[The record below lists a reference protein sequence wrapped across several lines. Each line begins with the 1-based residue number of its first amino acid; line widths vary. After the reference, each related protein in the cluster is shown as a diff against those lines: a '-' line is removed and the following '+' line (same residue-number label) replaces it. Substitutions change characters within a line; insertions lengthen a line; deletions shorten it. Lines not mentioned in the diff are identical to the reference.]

1 MTPDGGGGGCLSEL
15 DLLVFM
21 DGERSA
27 EESRAARAHLGRC
40 FECNRAYE
48 ALRRESEVIRAGV
61 ALVPA
66 ASTAA
71 GRPPQRELGWVVAAG
86 FALSL
91 GLVVFR
97 RLYAAVSDAS
107 AGTPL
112 PDALP
117 FLSNLGYTLLSLLDL
132 RQVGT
137 QLAIGG
143 TLIMALIAIAA
154 ASAAFRRSRS
164 GAAPALLLAA
174 LLPGLSFLAAPAEAV
189 EVLRGESCEVAADR
203 VIRDDVFVMCERDA
217 TIAGTI
223 EGDLYFLSQSLTITG
238 RVDGDV
244 IGASERLEIP
254 GRVDL
259 SVRALVQTLEVG
271 GSVGRGLASAGQR
284 ITVLEGGSVGGS
296 LFAAAER
303 LTVSGAVGRDLRAAA
318 VNTALNA
325 PVGGQVRV
333 RGAEFTAGPE
343 ARITGSA
350 RFTGP
355 NAPDRHARASQVDWN
370 RPAEEGPDP
379 WGTAGRVAARWAM
392 GFVFGLALVLLM
404 PGALGGITAVGGRPL
419 VPVLFG
425 MLLFVGLPFTAV
437 LLFVTIVGLPLA
449 GLTLALWLFL
459 LYAAR
464 VAAAMVVGQAI
475 LGLGASTG
483 ERVLR
488 LALGMLVLA
497 VVFELPVAGGIAALL
512 TMFFGLGSFGVW
524 VWRNRRGAGTPTVSG
539 KAPPAPAPPAPPT
552 PPAPPAVAGP
562 AGPA

>member
-1 MTPDGGGGGCLSEL
+1 MSPEETGGAHLSEL

-21 DGERSA
+21 DGERGA

-48 ALRRESEVIRAGV
+48 ALRLESEVIRSGV

-66 ASTAA
+66 DSTAA
-71 GRPPQRELGWVVAAG
+71 GRPPPRELGWVVAAG
-86 FALSL
+86 VALSL

-132 RQVGT
+132 RQIGT
-137 QLAIGG
+137 QLALGG
-143 TLIMALIAIAA
+143 TLVMVLIALAA

-164 GAAPALLLAA
+164 GAAPVLLLAA
-174 LLPGLSFLAAPAEAV
+174 LLPGLSWFAAPAEAI

-203 VIRDDVFVMCERDA
+203 VIRDDVVLMCERNA

-223 EGDLYFLSQSLTITG
+223 EGDLYYLTQSLTITG

-244 IGASERLEIP
+244 MGVSERLEVR
-254 GRVDL
+254 GLVDL
-259 SVRALVQTLEVG
+259 SVRALAQTVEIG
-271 GSVGRGLASAGQR
+271 GAVGRGLAAAGQR
-284 ITVLEGGSVGGS
+284 ITVAEGGSVGGS

-303 LTVSGAVGRDLRAAA
+303 LTVSGQVGRDLRAAA
-318 VNTALNA
+318 ARTALNA
-325 PVGGQVRV
+325 PVGGRVRV
-333 RGAEFTAGPE
+333 LGEEFTAGPE
-343 ARITGSA
+343 ARVAGSA
-350 RFTGP
+350 RFSGP

-379 WGTAGRVAARWAM
+379 WGTAGSVASRWAM
-392 GFVFGLALVLLM
+392 GFLLGLALALLM

-425 MLLFVGLPFTAV
+425 ALLFVGMPFIA
-437 LLFVTIVGLPLA
+437 LLLVVTFVGLPLGA
-449 GLTLALWLFL
+449 FTAALWLFL

-464 VAAAMVVGQAI
+464 VAAAMVIGQAI

-483 ERVLR
+483 ERLLR

-497 VVFELPVAGGIAALL
+497 VVFELPVIGFIAGLL
-512 TMFFGLGSFGVW
+512 TMFLGLGSFAVW
-524 VWRNRRGAGTPTVSG
+524 VWRTRRGVGTPTVSG
-539 KAPPAPAPPAPPT
+539 SAPPAPAPPAPP
-552 PPAPPAVAGP
+552 AVAGP
-562 AGPA
+562 A

>member
-1 MTPDGGGGGCLSEL
+1 MSPESGGAHLSEL

-48 ALRRESEVIRAGV
+48 ALRRESEVLRAGV

-66 ASTAA
+66 VSTAA
-71 GRPPQRELGWVVAAG
+71 ARPPQREFGWVVAAG

-97 RLYAAVSDAS
+97 RLYSALGDAS
-107 AGTPL
+107 AGAPL

-132 RQVGT
+132 RQIGT
-137 QLAIGG
+137 QFAIGG
-143 TLIMALIAIAA
+143 ILIMALIAITA

-164 GAAPALLLAA
+164 GAAPAVLLAA
-174 LLPGLSFLAAPAEAV
+174 LLPALASFAAPAEAI
-189 EVLRGESCEVAADR
+189 EVVRGESCEVAADR
-203 VIRDDVFVMCERDA
+203 VIRDDVVLMCERDA

-223 EGDLYFLSQSLTITG
+223 EGDLYFLAQSLTITG

-244 IGASERLEIP
+244 MGLGERLEVP
-254 GRVDL
+254 GQVDL
-259 SVRALVQTLEVG
+259 SVRALAQTLEIG
-271 GSVGRGLASAGQR
+271 GAVGRGLTAAAQR
-284 ITVLEGGSVGGS
+284 ITVMEGASVGGS

-303 LTVSGAVGRDLRAAA
+303 LTVSGQVGRDLRAAA
-318 VNTALNA
+318 ANTALNA
-325 PVGGQVRV
+325 PVGGRVRV
-333 RGAEFTAGPE
+333 RGEEFTAGPE
-343 ARITGSA
+343 ARVTGSV

-370 RPAEEGPDP
+370 RPAEEEPDP
-379 WGTAGRVAARWAM
+379 WGTAGSVAARWAM

-404 PGALGGITAVGGRPL
+404 PGALGGIAAVGGRPL

-425 MLLFVGLPFTAV
+425 MLLFVGMPFTA
-437 LLFVTIVGLPLA
+437 LLLLVTIVGMPLA
-449 GLTLALWLFL
+449 GLTVALWLFL

-464 VAAAMVVGQAI
+464 VAAAMVIGQAI

-483 ERVLR
+483 ERLLR
-488 LALGMLVLA
+488 LALGMLILS
-497 VVFELPVAGGIAALL
+497 VVFELPVAGGIASLL
-512 TMFFGLGSFGVW
+512 TMFFGVGSFAVW
-524 VWRNRRGAGTPTVSG
+524 AWRNRRGAGAPRVSG
-539 KAPPAPAPPAPPT
+539 SAPPAPAPPAPP
-552 PPAPPAVAGP
+552 AVAGP
-562 AGPA
+562 A